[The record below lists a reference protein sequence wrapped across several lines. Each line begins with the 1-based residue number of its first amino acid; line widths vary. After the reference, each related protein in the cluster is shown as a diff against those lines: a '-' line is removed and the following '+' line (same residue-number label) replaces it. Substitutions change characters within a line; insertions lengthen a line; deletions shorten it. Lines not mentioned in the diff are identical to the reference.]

1 MGEGIFL
8 TDRLLWAYQ
17 AGVCSLLAIA
27 SSPARIMRP
36 STREEVSP
44 GVLRCLLNANRYE
57 SLVAIDSCTFP
68 TTFLLCL

>member
-27 SSPARIMRP
+27 SSPARDLSP
-36 STREEVSP
+36 NTREEVSP
-44 GVLRCLLNANRYE
+44 GAL
-57 SLVAIDSCTFP
+57 
-68 TTFLLCL
+68 